1 MESGTHKERSDMVAI
16 GKVLGVHGL
25 RGDVRV
31 QSYSDVPGRFEGLR
45 KVTMLN
51 PRTGART
58 LVVQGVRSTP
68 SGYLVNF
75 EGIDTPEAAA
85 SLVGAIL
92 QIPQQPLAPLS
103 DDRYYECDLLG
114 MEVRTEEGLVVGALT
129 DILSTTSNA
138 IFVVRGAE
146 GSEHLIPAT
155 KEIVRTIDVPHRMMT
170 VRQMAGLL
178 DEGAADA
185 V

>member
-1 MESGTHKERSDMVAI
+1 MHGPGKHQPGLAGWSQPAKPVINPGQPPVNVVLDPQMSG
-16 GKVLGVHGL
+16 L
-25 RGDVRV
+25 
-31 QSYSDVPGRFEGLR
+31 F
-45 KVTMLN
+45 
-51 PRTGART
+51 
-58 LVVQGVRSTP
+58 
-68 SGYLVNF
+68 
-75 EGIDTPEAAA
+75 
-85 SLVGAIL
+85 GAIL